1 MRHIIDMIKKLGLN
15 TKGLL
20 FNSFGT
26 TLTINAVNKQ
36 LKQACNLHGIKQITS
51 HALMHTHC
59 SYLLAN
65 DISIYY
71 ISKRLGHKNIT
82 VTTEIYS
89 HLLEEKY
96 LEENKKAI
104 EILSAM

>member
-1 MRHIIDMIKKLGLN
+1 MFKKAKKEFNIKVEI
-15 TKGLL
+15 TPYP
-20 FNSFGT
+20 
-26 TLTINAVNKQ
+26 
-36 LKQACNLHGIKQITS
+36 LK
-51 HALMHTHC
+51 HTHA
-59 SYLLAN
+59 SYLISKG
-65 DISIYY
+65 ISIEY